1 MNITPQATQ
10 LPLATVVN
18 PQTDSLRRE
27 NVQREVI
34 TQPVAVKPS
43 LAEQKPAGDKERART
58 PGQLNEQV
66 DFAQLEKNA
75 AQAKATINGQQEQNS
90 EQNPQQQQNQDPSSE
105 DSGNKESA
113 QPSQEQV
120 VEQKVIEQ
128 MKARDTEVRLHEQ
141 AHDAVGG
148 SYTGAPSYTYQTGPD
163 GKRYIVDGEVSVDL
177 SKIPNDPQATIVKM
191 RKVYSAALA
200 PAEPSA
206 QDRRVAQ
213 KANKAIVEAQ
223 AELRAEKTGMS
234 EAKSSS
240 IGPNKVDLD
249 KQGSIES
256 DELFAESSRQQS
268 KDFDQFI
275 NETLASQETIAPSQD
290 SLFSQRANV
299 INSFYSNIGNAYDRP
314 PRSQFELTA

>member
-1 MNITPQATQ
+1 MNITPQVNQ

-34 TQPVAVKPS
+34 TQPSAINPS
-43 LAEQKPAGDKERART
+43 LAEQKVAGDKDKART

-66 DFAQLEKNA
+66 NFAQLEKNA
-75 AQAKATINGQQEQNS
+75 AQAKATINSQEEQAD
-90 EQNPQQQQNQDPSSE
+90 QNPEQ
-105 DSGNKESA
+105 SA
-113 QPSQEQV
+113 QQRNNESQAEEQV
-120 VEQKVIEQ
+120 EPTKEQLAEQKIIEQ
-128 MKARDTEVRLHEQ
+128 MKMRDREVRIHEQ

-163 GKRYIVDGEVSVDL
+163 GKRYVVDGEVSVDL
-177 SKIPNDPQATIVKM
+177 SKIANDPQATIVKM

-206 QDRRVAQ
+206 QDRRVAS
-213 KANKAIVEAQ
+213 KASRAIIEAQ

-240 IGPNKVDLD
+240 VGPTTASLD
-249 KQGSIES
+249 ELPTNDQ
-256 DELFAESSRQQS
+256 DELFTESSNNQS
-268 KDFDQFI
+268 KDFDQLI
-275 NETLASQETIAPSQD
+275 NETLASQESIAPSQD
-290 SLFSQRANV
+290 TLFSQRANV
-299 INSFYSNIGNAYDRP
+299 IGSFYANVGIATEQP